1 MARHYTIRDDMV
13 KHLDGDQV
21 VLRNLPLVFYED
33 VDLDF
38 NVRND
43 VTHTVHFLLLR
54 RGQLVQSL

>member
-1 MARHYTIRDDMV
+1 MV

-38 NVRND
+38 NVRDD